1 MKLRGIKRIAVLFGL
16 LVFNVSQAGLDA
28 EQLKNSFVTV
38 IAKKGNTEIEST
50 GIVVENESVLTVRP
64 AGKNIGDFSV
74 RPWAG
79 ESTIVASFRELVDE
93 GPLVLLDVPGLE
105 STAVSFTTVEPVSGR
120 TAYSPELLSENYEIR
135 RGALGGS
142 LEYQPTKGVFFIKP
156 KGPLLSLVSHNAL
169 VAAKSFGAPVLNDC
183 GEVMGVSI
191 ADPRL
196 DRSELMNDP
205 QDIMVAVKS
214 AQVTQWLQAAS
225 IGITTTTE
233 TCLSSEQQAAAK
245 VLEAEA
251 EAAAKVLE
259 AEAEAAAKVLEAEA
273 ETAAKVLEAEAET
286 ATAAEKKREAEAKRA
301 KAESEVEE
309 AEAALEEALSQATAS
324 EEEKAAAQQALDAAR
339 NSLESA
345 NNEMQM
351 LQAEIEEI
359 RLEALAR
366 DSEWIEKARLYG
378 GTAAGVLFLVL
389 LLWWLTARRKKH
401 LVAAADQRAEQ
412 AAQKAQDVILEAQA
426 RLAPFDCV
434 LEGHDTDG
442 KRYLLK
448 LHKLVL
454 GEPQGVILGRNPGN
468 STFVIGHEG
477 ISREH
482 ARFFVE
488 DDSLFVEDLGS
499 GNGTRVNGVG
509 LIPKNA
515 VRVNHGATIEF
526 GPVLFQVDL
535 VR

>member
-142 LEYQPTKGVFFIKP
+142 LEYQPTKGVFVIKP

-183 GEVMGVSI
+183 GEVLGVSI

-273 ETAAKVLEAEAET
+273 ETA
-286 ATAAEKKREAEAKRA
+286 TAAEKKRDAEAKRA

-345 NNEMQM
+345 NNEVQM

-401 LVAAADQRAEQ
+401 LVAAADQRAEE

-434 LEGHDTDG
+434 LEGQDTDG

>member
-1 MKLRGIKRIAVLFGL
+1 MKLRGIRRIAVLFGL
-16 LVFNVSQAGLDA
+16 IVFNVSQAGLDA

-105 STAVSFTTVEPVSGR
+105 STAVNFTTVEPVSGR
-120 TAYSPELLSENYEIR
+120 SAFSPELLSENYEIR

-233 TCLSSEQQAAAK
+233 TCLSSEQQAAEK

-259 AEAEAAAKVLEAEA
+259 AEAEAV
-273 ETAAKVLEAEAET
+273 AKVLEAEAET

-401 LVAAADQRAEQ
+401 LVAAADQRAEE

-434 LEGHDTDG
+434 LEGQDTDG

-526 GPVLFQVDL
+526 GPVLFRVDL